1 MLRILLEIKAQDKD
15 NGVVISDGHPTPDTI
30 RYLKNIRGHI
40 TQLSQDSVCFFVK
53 TNLLPFTWV
62 SLKREGIV
70 IVK

>member
-40 TQLSQDSVCFFVK
+40 TQLSQESVFFVRQIY
-53 TNLLPFTWV
+53 LLPTWA

>member
-40 TQLSQDSVCFFVK
+40 TQLSQDSVCFFGK
-53 TNLLPFTWV
+53 TNILPIYLSGSLLKEKG
-62 SLKREGIV
+62 LRL
-70 IVK
+70 